1 VRRPLKATPGPLG
14 ERLEFLLKHVNRPN
28 NRPYSGLGELAEE
41 VAKRG
46 VQTSRKYLSALKTGA
61 RTNPTIELLDA
72 VAEVFGVPVEV
83 FTKDPS
89 PAFDAIKQ
97 FVDREGRNIDVDTV
111 RAIVATVAV
120 VDSLPQR
127 EQMLFRGWRRASSE
141 VQDAILR
148 LVGDA
153 GSHEPPRP
161 PGQTD

>member
-1 VRRPLKATPGPLG
+1 VRRLKATPGPLG
-14 ERLEFLLKHVNRPN
+14 ERLEFLFKFVNGPD
-28 NRPYSGLGELAEE
+28 NRPYSSLGQLAQE
-41 VAKRG
+41 VAKHG
-46 VQTSRKYLSALKTGA
+46 VTTSSKYLSALRTGA
-61 RTNPTIELLDA
+61 RTNPSIELLDA
-72 VAEVFGVPVEV
+72 IAEVFGVPVEV

-127 EQMLFRGWRRASSE
+127 EQMLFRGWRRASPE

-148 LVGDA
+148 LVSDA
-153 GSHEPPRP
+153 GNHETPGPPRQP
-161 PGQTD
+161 D